1 MEEALPTKRPARR
14 PRPTLQ
20 VSGLL
25 LYFLTVALEA
35 PVIFVRLMIVF
46 FVVVVPLLI
55 IGHPISVNLWFLI
68 GLAPTLWS
76 MFALISPVGGGRW
89 WRSNAGGRDPSQ
101 REQNAYEDAVELLQA
116 HLPSH
121 LEPLPLPGS
130 WFALDENVPDA
141 AVVGDSLM
149 LSRDL
154 LQINLSAVLPHELGH
169 LASFDGRF
177 TLALNRL
184 VIHQAPRPPREPD
197 DPERPRGEGLV
208 MAEAVLELARVR
220 PSTIE
225 VLTGVFIFT
234 WFARKVLRFARGGL
248 ALKLT
253 APLWGRYWR
262 GREYA
267 ADEYAASLGQAD
279 ELADFLE
286 TNALIYDHPIPHI
299 WLTQT
304 PHPPTEL
311 RIDRLR
317 NYRYEQPLLE
327 PAQPPPA

>member
-1 MEEALPTKRPARR
+1 MELAIPTRRTAKR

-25 LYFLTVALEA
+25 LYFFTVALEA
-35 PVIFVRLMIVF
+35 PVIFVRLMFVF
-46 FVVVVPLLI
+46 FVVVVPSLI
-55 IGHPISVNLWFLI
+55 VGHPLSVLLWFLI

-76 MFALISPVGGGRW
+76 MLALVTPAGGGWW
-89 WRSNAGGRDPSQ
+89 WRQNAGGRDPSG
-101 REQNAYEDAVELLQA
+101 REQNAYEDTVEYLQA
-116 HLPSH
+116 RRPEHLG
-121 LEPLPLPGS
+121 PLALPGS
-130 WFALDENVPDA
+130 WFALDEDVPDA

-154 LQINLSAVLPHELGH
+154 LQINLSAVLPHECGH
-169 LASFDGRF
+169 LATFDGRF

-184 VIHQAPRPPREPD
+184 VWHQAPRPMRHPD
-197 DPERPRGEGLV
+197 DPENPGGQGLV
-208 MAEAVLELARVR
+208 VAAAVLDLARVK

-225 VLTGVFIFT
+225 ILTGIYIFM
-234 WFARKVLRFARGGL
+234 WFVHKLLRFARGGF

-253 APLWGRYWR
+253 APLWGSYWR

-267 ADEYAASLGQAD
+267 ADMYAAEVGLGD

-286 TNALIYDHPIPHI
+286 THALINDRPIPFI

-304 PHPPTEL
+304 AHPPTEL

-317 NYRYEQPLLE
+317 NYDYEQPLLE
-327 PAQPPPA
+327 PAQPPAA